1 MGRPGQKSCDRCGDR
16 AKYFVVPY
24 YDKTK
29 GFCSRCC
36 FELNHLHDK
45 EGWPD
50 GAKTDE
56 VPEGRKVLRPGPTYN
71 GSPIAVDPR
80 SA

>member
-16 AKYFVVPY
+16 SRYFVVPY

-29 GFCSRCC
+29 GYCSKCC
-36 FELNHLHDK
+36 FELNHLHDE
-45 EGWPD
+45 EGWPE
-50 GAKTDE
+50 GALAGE
-56 VPEGRKVLRPGPTYN
+56 VPDGSRILKPGLTHM
-71 GSPIAVDPR
+71 GGPIAVDPR